1 MAEKLSRKNKDL
13 VQENADLSSQIE
25 TIQRDLQNND
35 TEHLKE
41 IENLKL
47 EHSQQIYMMRRMNW
61 INLITWVLT
70 RRPVAT

>member
-47 EHSQQIYMMRRMNW
+47 EHSQ
-61 INLITWVLT
+61 
-70 RRPVAT
+70 